1 MINRFTSNEGKRRNL
16 DPYYRRFQLLM
27 YGGREWMNIVLA
39 IGTIDESIVLNMNAE
54 LQRRMAAT
62 HPLHQRRDEMSKL
75 PRDQRPAKQRKGI
88 DHQISNAKQLREAAK
103 LLDKKIAKV
112 DKDWERGRC
121 TMGGAEYYN
130 LCHERDAAWDEAY
143 QIPTLHSCPCINA
156 GHHPQP
162 PFLSLHQRRTVYYG
176 ARGPGPGPGHQHS
189 IQAEYV
195 SDAAGYPYNDRFG
208 NKRNDTPRDL
218 AGLTLRAWCADKGI
232 QYS

>member
-156 GHHPQP
+156 GQFIMGPE
-162 PFLSLHQRRTVYYG
+162 
-176 ARGPGPGPGHQHS
+176 ARAPGPGTNTASRPS
-189 IQAEYV
+189 TC
-195 SDAAGYPYNDRFG
+195 R
-208 NKRNDTPRDL
+208 TPRATPTMTGL
-218 AGLTLRAWCADKGI
+218 ATSGTTRRATSRA
-232 QYS
+232 